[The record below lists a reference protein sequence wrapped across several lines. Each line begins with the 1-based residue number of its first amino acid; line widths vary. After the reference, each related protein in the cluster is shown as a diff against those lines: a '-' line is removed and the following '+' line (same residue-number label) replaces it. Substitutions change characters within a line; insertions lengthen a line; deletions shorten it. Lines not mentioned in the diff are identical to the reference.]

1 MNLEYSGDI
10 AQLYDLV
17 HQGKGKDYPAEAKEL
32 AALVM
37 SRNPGARTLLD
48 VACGTGMHLRHL
60 GDLFDEVDGVDVSP
74 DMLAIAG
81 RRNPDARLHRGDMRD
96 FALGRRFDAVICM
109 FSSIGHMRDQQ
120 ELDAAIGR
128 FAVHLTPGGVV
139 IVDPWWF
146 PEDFTP
152 GYVGAS
158 LVEAEGRT
166 IARFSHSVFEDGAT
180 RIDVDY
186 LVGVPGQG
194 VEHLRES
201 HRITLFEQ
209 AQYEAAFARAGLS
222 VEYLPRVATDRGLFI
237 GVRD

>member
-1 MNLEYSGDI
+1 MILEYSGHM

-17 HQGKGKDYPAEAKEL
+17 HQGKGKDYPAEAGEL
-32 AALVM
+32 AALVR

-60 GDLFDEVDGVDVSP
+60 GDIFAEVAGVDIAP

-81 RRNPDARLHRGDMRD
+81 RRNPGARIHRGDMRD

-109 FSSIGHMRDQQ
+109 FSSIGHMADQT

-128 FAVHLTPGGVV
+128 FAAHLAPGGVV
-139 IVDPWWF
+139 LVDPWWF
-146 PEDFTP
+146 PENFTP

-158 LVEAEGRT
+158 LVEAEGRS
-166 IARFSHSVFEDGAT
+166 IARFSHSVVEDGAT

-201 HRITLFEQ
+201 HRITLFERER
-209 AQYEAAFARAGLS
+209 YEAAFARAGLS
-222 VEYLPRVATDRGLFI
+222 VEYLPGVPTDRGLFI